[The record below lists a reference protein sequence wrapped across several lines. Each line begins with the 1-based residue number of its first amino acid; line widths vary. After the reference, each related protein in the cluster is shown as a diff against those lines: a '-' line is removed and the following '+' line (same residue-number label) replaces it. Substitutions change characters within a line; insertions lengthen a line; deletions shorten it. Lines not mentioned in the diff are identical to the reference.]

1 MPLAKMVVAGVCPGW
16 GSVTLLCA
24 RSRGEPSSAHCEQ
37 RLSERLTPCPCD
49 PVCACVL
56 NGFFTRC
63 RMPTPEDGEKAI
75 GILCLRTQTQRSEPC
90 RDGGVGWGGW
100 GPIWRAQGV

>member
-1 MPLAKMVVAGVCPGW
+1 MPLAEMVVAGVCPGW

-24 RSRGEPSSAHCEQ
+24 RSRGKPSSAHCEQ
-37 RLSERLTPCPCD
+37 RLSERLTPRPCE
-49 PVCACVL
+49 PVCACT
-56 NGFFTRC
+56 GMR
-63 RMPTPEDGEKAI
+63 GHAGKEK
-75 GILCLRTQTQRSEPC
+75 GNPHFCLRPHTQRSVPC